1 MAASPRFEITH
12 YHNLHSHGAALGT
25 KGCTKARF
33 CEPVRANATAPSSRA
48 QLRESG
54 AWAWIVLPGWEGAME
69 QRSQETTP
77 LWVWFSLGLLVIA
90 IIAYAV
96 GYLMFEEMF

>member
-1 MAASPRFEITH
+1 M
-12 YHNLHSHGAALGT
+12 
-25 KGCTKARF
+25 K
-33 CEPVRANATAPSSRA
+33 
-48 QLRESG
+48 
-54 AWAWIVLPGWEGAME
+54 

-96 GYLMFEEMF
+96 GFLMFEQSTRTEILGPLTLSAEEQTVRVTPRMRRRSDYKL

>member
-1 MAASPRFEITH
+1 M
-12 YHNLHSHGAALGT
+12 
-25 KGCTKARF
+25 K
-33 CEPVRANATAPSSRA
+33 
-48 QLRESG
+48 
-54 AWAWIVLPGWEGAME
+54 

-96 GYLMFEEMF
+96 GYLMFEQINPDRNSRTIDSVCRGADRACDASYEVSRGCSAT

>member
-1 MAASPRFEITH
+1 MPRWDSASTGSGRAGAGKCHGGRVAARR
-12 YHNLHSHGAALGT
+12 
-25 KGCTKARF
+25 C
-33 CEPVRANATAPSSRA
+33 
-48 QLRESG
+48 LRESG
-54 AWAWIVLPGWEGAME
+54 AWAWIVLPGWEDAMK

-96 GYLMFEEMF
+96 GYLMFEEINAY

>member
-1 MAASPRFEITH
+1 MSKEPRS
-12 YHNLHSHGAALGT
+12 LPLGSR
-25 KGCTKARF
+25 ARRTM
-33 CEPVRANATAPSSRA
+33 RARRCGQMPRQPSSRA
-48 QLRESG
+48 QLRESR
-54 AWAWIVLPGWEGAME
+54 AWAWIVLPGWEDAMK

-96 GYLMFEEMF
+96 GYLMFEQINPD